1 VDEAMLTERDERPE
15 AGSTLVTSA
24 PATAPATETATET
37 EAGVGGTAEGHAV
50 PVTPAMTPARAKASV
65 PRWAHLPYGIV
76 FAGTAG
82 GLFWTGQGPRHVVTG
97 MLTVASAVLVAA
109 VLRLVL
115 PERRAGLLLSRRR
128 LLDVVVLAILGASI
142 MAVVLVL
149 PSPR

>member
-1 VDEAMLTERDERPE
+1 MLTERDERPE

-24 PATAPATETATET
+24 PATETGTET
-37 EAGVGGTAEGHAV
+37 EAGAGGATEGHAV
-50 PVTPAMTPARAKASV
+50 PVTPAMTLARAEASV

-76 FAGTAG
+76 FAGAAG
-82 GLFWTGQGPRHVVTG
+82 GLVWTGQGPRHVVTG